1 MSRIQRAKARRDKA
15 NELMQLI
22 ETKSEDKRPLDVS
35 DKLRRLLND
44 IPADKIKFSS
54 ELTHEWETVAIVA
67 RIHALL
73 SDDKTVYPVLAYVP
87 ESAENIQELQ
97 ESWETIEP
105 GTLSTMLA
113 IRKKYLCF
121 NV

>member
-35 DKLRRLLND
+35 DKLKRLLND

-67 RIHALL
+67 RIHALV

-105 GTLSTMLA
+105 ETLSTMLA

>member
-44 IPADKIKFSS
+44 IPADKIKFSY

-87 ESAENIQELQ
+87 ESADNVQELQ

>member
-44 IPADKIKFSS
+44 IPADKIKFSY

>member
-35 DKLRRLLND
+35 DKLKRLLND
-44 IPADKIKFSS
+44 IPIHKIKFSS

-67 RIHALL
+67 RIHALV
-73 SDDKTVYPVLAYVP
+73 SEDKTVYPVLAYVP

-105 GTLSTMLA
+105 ETLSTMLA

>member
-35 DKLRRLLND
+35 DKLKRLLND

-105 GTLSTMLA
+105 ETLSTMLA